1 MFVRVSRKTQKNH
14 SGAYC
19 APSFPTLDGVSQ
31 LTSRKDITCS
41 SCSPTRPAA
50 SSQPMRT
57 QPETKHPA
65 MRTLLFFALL
75 LPLSTFAQA
84 ESEHDVAYEW
94 IEVQL
99 KGIRVDFARP
109 PIHARNLY
117 HVSLAMYDAWA
128 VYDEVAETV
137 LLGKT
142 LQGFTSEFDGIS
154 ENILPFL
161 IIEDSRKEAISYAA
175 YRVLSHR
182 YASSPGVVSAQ
193 ARFDSLFTSFG
204 YDPSLT
210 STNYVNG
217 SPAALGNYIAEQVID
232 FGIQDGANEVFD
244 YLNVYYEPFN
254 DQLVVSDPGN
264 PTIVDPNRWQP
275 LAINGFVDQ
284 SGQVLDSSPPFQSPE
299 WGWVAPFALEDTQ
312 VALYERDG
320 ETWPT
325 WLDPGAPVYIGGDQ
339 PADVDSMYKHHF
351 AMVSIWQSHHDP
363 YNGVMVDVSP
373 ANIGNAPEFPETLD
387 GYGEFY
393 NYMEGGDAGT
403 GHDLNPITGLP
414 YDEQVVP
421 LGDYSRI
428 LAEFWAD
435 GPDSETPPGHWF
447 SIFNEVMAHPDFTY
461 DWMGE
466 GDEIDPLEYEVKA
479 YLTLGGAVHDAAIS
493 AWSVKGY
500 YDYVR
505 PVSAIRYMADQG
517 QSTDPALPS
526 YSPNGI
532 PLYPGFVELID
543 DTDSLAGPG
552 GENIGKIKVYTWQG
566 PDYIDT
572 YEGDNGLDVPV
583 DTAGNISGV
592 GWILAENWWPY
603 QRPSFVTP
611 PFAGYVSGHSTF
623 SRASAEVLTAV
634 TGDPFFP
641 GGMGEFECPQDDFL
655 VFEVGPSVDVTLQW
669 ATYYD
674 ASDQCSLSRIWG
686 GIHPV
691 TDDIRG
697 RQMGIVCG
705 TQSVALANSY
715 FDGSINNTCGF
726 GPYGGC
732 LGDLD
737 GDGAQTVEDVL
748 YMLANFGHIG
758 PHPAD
763 IDLDDL
769 VGTTD
774 LLILLGIYGCQ
785 CP

>member
-1 MFVRVSRKTQKNH
+1 M
-14 SGAYC
+14 AYKH
-19 APSFPTLDGVSQ
+19 F
-31 LTSRKDITCS
+31 
-41 SCSPTRPAA
+41 
-50 SSQPMRT
+50 T
-57 QPETKHPA
+57 QP
-65 MRTLLFFALL
+65 LLVIVALL
-75 LPLSTFAQA
+75 GQFLPAQA
-84 ESEHDVAYEW
+84 QEDEHGVAYEW

-99 KGIRVDFARP
+99 QGIRVDFARP

-128 VYDEVAETV
+128 AYDDLAEPMLMGHT
-137 LLGKT
+137 LGGYT
-142 LQGFTSEFDGIS
+142 ADFSGVP

-161 IIEDSRKEAISYAA
+161 DIPSARKEAVSYAA
-175 YRVLSHR
+175 YRVLTHR
-182 YASSPGVVSAQ
+182 YATSPGVITAQ
-193 ARFDSLFTSFG
+193 ARFDSLFTALG
-204 YDPSLT
+204 YDPSIT
-210 STNYVNG
+210 SENYQFG
-217 SPAALGNYIAEQVID
+217 SPAALGNYIAQQVIS
-232 FGIQDGANEVFD
+232 FGLQDGANEAFD
-244 YLNVYYEPFN
+244 YTNVYYEPLN

-264 PTIVDPNRWQP
+264 PTVTDPNRWQP

-299 WGWVAPFALEDTQ
+299 WGWVAPFSLSDNQMTM
-312 VALYERDG
+312 YERDG
-320 ETWPT
+320 ELWPT

-339 PADVDSMYKHHF
+339 SAASDSMFKHHF

-363 YNGVMVDVSP
+363 ANGVMIDVSP
-373 ANIGNAPEFPETLD
+373 ANIGNAPEFPETLAE
-387 GYGEFY
+387 YGEFY
-393 NYMEGGDAGT
+393 TYFEGGDAGT
-403 GHDLNPITGLP
+403 GHTTNPATGLP
-414 YDEQVVP
+414 YEEQTVP
-421 LGDYSRI
+421 LGDYGRI

-447 SIFNEVMAHPDFTY
+447 SISNEVMSHPAFTY

-466 GDEIDPLEYEVKA
+466 GEELDPLQYEVQF
-479 YLTLGGAVHDAAIS
+479 YLTLGGAVHDAAIA

-500 YDYVR
+500 YDYTR
-505 PVSAIRYMADQG
+505 PISAIRYMADQG
-517 QSTDPALPS
+517 QSSDPALPS
-526 YSPNGI
+526 FSPNGI
-532 PLYPGFVELID
+532 PLYPGYIELVD
-543 DTDSLAGPG
+543 DTDSLAGPA
-552 GENIGKIKVYTWQG
+552 GENIGKIKVYTWKG

-572 YEGDNGLDVPV
+572 YEAENGLDVPI
-583 DTAGNISGV
+583 DTVGNISGV

-623 SRASAEVLTAV
+623 SRSAAEVLTAI
-634 TGDPFFP
+634 TGDAFFP
-641 GGMGEFECPQDDFL
+641 GGMGQFECPQNDFL

-697 RQMGIVCG
+697 RQMGVICG
-705 TQSVALANSY
+705 TQAVELANAY
-715 FDGSINNTCGF
+715 FSGAINNTCGV

-748 YMLANFGHIG
+748 FMLSNFGHIG

-774 LLILLGIYGCQ
+774 LLILLGLYGCN
-785 CP
+785 CL

>member
-41 SCSPTRPAA
+41 SCSPTRPVA

-339 PADVDSMYKHHF
+339 PADADSMYKHHF

-572 YEGDNGLDVPV
+572 YEDDNGLDVPV

>member
-1 MFVRVSRKTQKNH
+1 MWPLL
-14 SGAYC
+14 G
-19 APSFPTLDGVSQ
+19 DGKGPLGVALYLCKVGHVQ
-31 LTSRKDITCS
+31 IWHFNQLNMAFCRTLTSIAFVLT
-41 SCSPTRPAA
+41 A
-50 SSQPMRT
+50 
-57 QPETKHPA
+57 
-65 MRTLLFFALL
+65 LFGC
-75 LPLSTFAQA
+75 LSESVAQEA
-84 ESEHDVAYEW
+84 EHDVAFEW

-128 VYDEVAETV
+128 AYDDVAETV
-137 LLGKT
+137 LLGNT
-142 LQGFTSEFDGIS
+142 LGGYTAEFDGVP

-161 IIEDSRKEAISYAA
+161 DIPSARREAASYAA
-175 YRVLSHR
+175 YRVLTHR
-182 YASSPGVVSAQ
+182 YESSPGVVTAQ
-193 ARFDSLFTSFG
+193 ARFDSLFTALG
-204 YDPSLT
+204 YDPSTT
-210 STNYVNG
+210 SNNYLFG
-217 SPAALGNYIAEQVID
+217 SPAALGNYIGEQVIA
-232 FGIQDGANEVFD
+232 FGLQDGANEAFD
-244 YLNVYYEPFN
+244 YTNLYYEPFN

-264 PTIVDPNRWQP
+264 PTITDPNRWQP
-275 LAINGFVDQ
+275 LAISGFVDQ

-299 WGWVAPFALEDTQ
+299 WGWVAPFALENDQ
-312 VALYERDG
+312 MNIYERDG
-320 ETWPT
+320 ELWPT
-325 WLDPGAPVYIGGDQ
+325 WLDPGAPVYVGGDQ
-339 PADVDSMYKHHF
+339 TAESDSMYKHHF

-373 ANIGNAPEFPETLD
+373 ASIGNSPDFPETLQE
-387 GYGEFY
+387 YGDFY
-393 NYMEGGDAGT
+393 TYFEGGDAGE
-403 GHDLNPITGLP
+403 GHEINPSSGLP
-414 YDEQVVP
+414 YDPQLVP
-421 LGDYSRI
+421 LGDYTRI

-447 SIFNEVMAHPDFTY
+447 SITNEVMSHPDFTY

-466 GDEIDPLEYEVKA
+466 GEELDPFEYEVKM
-479 YLTLGGAVHDAAIS
+479 YLTLGGAVHDAAIA

-505 PVSAIRYMADQG
+505 PVSAIRYLAGQG
-517 QSTDPALPS
+517 QSSDPSLPS

-532 PLYPGFVELID
+532 PLYPGFIELVD

-552 GENIGKIKVYTWQG
+552 GENIGKVKVYTWKG

-572 YEGDNGLDVPV
+572 YEAENGLQVPI
-583 DTAGNISGV
+583 DTVGNIAGT

-623 SRASAEVLTAV
+623 SRSAAEVLTAV

-641 GGMGEFECPQDDFL
+641 GGMGEFDCPQDDFL

-697 RQMGIVCG
+697 RQMGILCG
-705 TQSVALANSY
+705 TQAVDMANFY
-715 FDGSINNTCGF
+715 FSGAISNSCGI

-748 YMLANFGHIG
+748 FMLANFGNQG

-774 LLILLGIYGCQ
+774 LLILLGIFGCT
-785 CP
+785 CL

>member
-1 MFVRVSRKTQKNH
+1 MWPLL
-14 SGAYC
+14 G
-19 APSFPTLDGVSQ
+19 DGKGPLGVALYLCKVGHVQ
-31 LTSRKDITCS
+31 IWHFNQLKMAFRRTLTSITFVL
-41 SCSPTRPAA
+41 TA
-50 SSQPMRT
+50 
-57 QPETKHPA
+57 
-65 MRTLLFFALL
+65 LFGC
-75 LPLSTFAQA
+75 LSESVAQEA
-84 ESEHDVAYEW
+84 EHDVAFEW

-128 VYDEVAETV
+128 AYDDVAETV
-137 LLGKT
+137 LLGNT
-142 LQGFTSEFDGIS
+142 LGGYTAEFDGVP

-161 IIEDSRKEAISYAA
+161 DIPSARREAASYAA
-175 YRVLSHR
+175 YRVLTHR
-182 YASSPGVVSAQ
+182 YESSPGVVTAQ
-193 ARFDSLFTSFG
+193 ARFDSLFTALG
-204 YDPSLT
+204 YDPSTT
-210 STNYVNG
+210 SNNYLFG
-217 SPAALGNYIAEQVID
+217 SPAALGNYIGEQVIA
-232 FGIQDGANEVFD
+232 FGLQDGANEAFD
-244 YLNVYYEPFN
+244 YTNLYYEPFN

-264 PTIVDPNRWQP
+264 PTITDPNRWQP
-275 LAINGFVDQ
+275 LAISGFVDQ

-299 WGWVAPFALEDTQ
+299 WGWVAPFALENDQ
-312 VALYERDG
+312 MNIYERDG
-320 ETWPT
+320 ELWPT
-325 WLDPGAPVYIGGDQ
+325 WLDPGAPVYVGGDQ
-339 PADVDSMYKHHF
+339 TAESDSMYKHHF

-373 ANIGNAPEFPETLD
+373 ASIGNSPDFPETLQE
-387 GYGEFY
+387 YGDFY
-393 NYMEGGDAGT
+393 TYFEGGDAGE
-403 GHDLNPITGLP
+403 GHEINPSSGLP
-414 YDEQVVP
+414 YDPQLVP
-421 LGDYSRI
+421 LGDYTRI

-447 SIFNEVMAHPDFTY
+447 SITNEVMSHPDFTY

-466 GDEIDPLEYEVKA
+466 GEELDPFEYEVKM
-479 YLTLGGAVHDAAIS
+479 YLTLGGAVHDAAIA

-505 PVSAIRYMADQG
+505 PVSAIRYLAGQG
-517 QSTDPALPS
+517 QSSDPSLPS

-532 PLYPGFVELID
+532 PLYPGFIELVD

-552 GENIGKIKVYTWQG
+552 GENIGKVKVYTWKG

-572 YEGDNGLDVPV
+572 YEAENGLQVPI
-583 DTAGNISGV
+583 DTVGNIAGT

-623 SRASAEVLTAV
+623 SRSAAEVLTAV

-641 GGMGEFECPQDDFL
+641 GGMGEFDCPQDDFL

-697 RQMGIVCG
+697 RQMGILCG
-705 TQSVALANSY
+705 TQAVDMANFY
-715 FDGSINNTCGF
+715 FSGAISNSCGI

-748 YMLANFGHIG
+748 FMLANFGNQG

-774 LLILLGIYGCQ
+774 LLILLGIFGCT
-785 CP
+785 CL

>member
-1 MFVRVSRKTQKNH
+1 MAFRRI
-14 SGAYC
+14 
-19 APSFPTLDGVSQ
+19 
-31 LTSRKDITCS
+31 LTSVAFVLT
-41 SCSPTRPAA
+41 A
-50 SSQPMRT
+50 
-57 QPETKHPA
+57 
-65 MRTLLFFALL
+65 LFGC
-75 LPLSTFAQA
+75 LSESIAQEA
-84 ESEHDVAYEW
+84 EHDVAFEW

-128 VYDEVAETV
+128 AYDDVAETV
-137 LLGKT
+137 LLGNT
-142 LQGFTSEFDGIS
+142 LGGYTAEFDGVP

-161 IIEDSRKEAISYAA
+161 DIPSARREAASYAA
-175 YRVLSHR
+175 YRVLTHR
-182 YASSPGVVSAQ
+182 YESSPGVVTAQ
-193 ARFDSLFTSFG
+193 ARFDSLFTALG
-204 YDPSLT
+204 YDPSTT
-210 STNYVNG
+210 SNNYLFG
-217 SPAALGNYIAEQVID
+217 SPAALGNYIGEQVIA
-232 FGIQDGANEVFD
+232 FGLQDGANEAFD
-244 YLNVYYEPFN
+244 YTNLYYEPFN

-264 PTIVDPNRWQP
+264 PTITDPNRWQP
-275 LAINGFVDQ
+275 LAISGFVDQ

-299 WGWVAPFALEDTQ
+299 WGWVAPFALENDQ
-312 VALYERDG
+312 MNIYERDG
-320 ETWPT
+320 ELWPT
-325 WLDPGAPVYIGGDQ
+325 WLDPGAPVYVGGDQ
-339 PADVDSMYKHHF
+339 TAESDSMYKHHF

-373 ANIGNAPEFPETLD
+373 ASIGNSPDFPETLQE
-387 GYGEFY
+387 YGDFY
-393 NYMEGGDAGT
+393 TYFEGGDAGE
-403 GHDLNPITGLP
+403 GHEINPSSGLP
-414 YDEQVVP
+414 YDPQLVP
-421 LGDYSRI
+421 LGDYTRI

-447 SIFNEVMAHPDFTY
+447 SITNEVMSHPDFTY

-466 GDEIDPLEYEVKA
+466 GEELDPFEYEVKM
-479 YLTLGGAVHDAAIS
+479 YLTLGGAVHDAAIA

-505 PVSAIRYMADQG
+505 PISAIRYLAGQG
-517 QSTDPALPS
+517 QSSDPALPS

-532 PLYPGFVELID
+532 PLYPGFIELVD

-552 GENIGKIKVYTWQG
+552 GENIGKVKVYTWQG

-572 YEGDNGLDVPV
+572 YEAENGLEVPI
-583 DTAGNISGV
+583 DTVGNIAGT

-603 QRPSFVTP
+603 PRPSFVTP

-623 SRASAEVLTAV
+623 SRSAAEVLTAV

-641 GGMGEFECPQDDFL
+641 GGMGEFDCPQDDFL

-697 RQMGIVCG
+697 RQMGILCG
-705 TQSVALANSY
+705 TQAVDMANFY
-715 FDGSINNTCGF
+715 FSGAISNSCGI

-748 YMLANFGHIG
+748 FMLANFGNQG

-774 LLILLGIYGCQ
+774 LLILLGIFGCT
-785 CP
+785 CL

>member
-1 MFVRVSRKTQKNH
+1 MWPLL
-14 SGAYC
+14 G
-19 APSFPTLDGVSQ
+19 DGKGPLGVALYLCKVGHVQ
-31 LTSRKDITCS
+31 IWHFNQLNMAFRRTLTSIAFVLT
-41 SCSPTRPAA
+41 A
-50 SSQPMRT
+50 
-57 QPETKHPA
+57 
-65 MRTLLFFALL
+65 LFGC
-75 LPLSTFAQA
+75 LSESVAQEA
-84 ESEHDVAYEW
+84 EHDVAFEW

-128 VYDEVAETV
+128 AYDDVAETV
-137 LLGKT
+137 LLGNT
-142 LQGFTSEFDGIS
+142 LGGYTAEFDGVP

-161 IIEDSRKEAISYAA
+161 DIPSARREAASYAA
-175 YRVLSHR
+175 YRVLTHR
-182 YASSPGVVSAQ
+182 YESSPGVVTAQ
-193 ARFDSLFTSFG
+193 ARFDSLFTALG
-204 YDPSLT
+204 YDPSTT
-210 STNYVNG
+210 SNNYLFG
-217 SPAALGNYIAEQVID
+217 SPAALGNYIGEQVIA
-232 FGIQDGANEVFD
+232 FGLQDGANEAFD
-244 YLNVYYEPFN
+244 YTNLYYEPFN

-264 PTIVDPNRWQP
+264 PTITDPNRWQP
-275 LAINGFVDQ
+275 LAISGFVDQ

-299 WGWVAPFALEDTQ
+299 WGWVAPFALENDQ
-312 VALYERDG
+312 MNIYERDG
-320 ETWPT
+320 ELWPT
-325 WLDPGAPVYIGGDQ
+325 WLDPGAPVYVGGDQ
-339 PADVDSMYKHHF
+339 TAESDSMYKHHF

-373 ANIGNAPEFPETLD
+373 ASIGNSPDFPETLQE
-387 GYGEFY
+387 YGDFY
-393 NYMEGGDAGT
+393 TYFEGGDAGE
-403 GHDLNPITGLP
+403 GHEINPSSGLP
-414 YDEQVVP
+414 YDPQLVP
-421 LGDYSRI
+421 LGDYTRI

-447 SIFNEVMAHPDFTY
+447 SITNEVMSHPDFTY

-466 GDEIDPLEYEVKA
+466 GEELDPFEYEVKM
-479 YLTLGGAVHDAAIS
+479 YLTLGGAVHDAAIA

-505 PVSAIRYMADQG
+505 PVSAIRYLAGQG
-517 QSTDPALPS
+517 QSSDPSLPS

-532 PLYPGFVELID
+532 PLYPGFIELVD

-552 GENIGKIKVYTWQG
+552 GENIGKVKVYTWKG

-572 YEGDNGLDVPV
+572 YEAENGLQVPI
-583 DTAGNISGV
+583 DTVGNIAGT

-623 SRASAEVLTAV
+623 SRSAAEVLTAV

-641 GGMGEFECPQDDFL
+641 GGMGEFDCPQDDFL

-697 RQMGIVCG
+697 RQMGILCG
-705 TQSVALANSY
+705 TQAVDMANFY
-715 FDGSINNTCGF
+715 FSGAISNSCGI

-748 YMLANFGHIG
+748 FMLANFGNQG

-774 LLILLGIYGCQ
+774 LLILLGIFGCT
-785 CP
+785 CL

>member
-1 MFVRVSRKTQKNH
+1 MAFRRI
-14 SGAYC
+14 
-19 APSFPTLDGVSQ
+19 
-31 LTSRKDITCS
+31 LTSVAFVLT
-41 SCSPTRPAA
+41 A
-50 SSQPMRT
+50 
-57 QPETKHPA
+57 
-65 MRTLLFFALL
+65 LFGC
-75 LPLSTFAQA
+75 LSESIAQEA
-84 ESEHDVAYEW
+84 EHDVAFEW

-128 VYDEVAETV
+128 AYDDVAETV
-137 LLGKT
+137 LLGNT
-142 LQGFTSEFDGIS
+142 LGGYTAEFDGVP

-161 IIEDSRKEAISYAA
+161 DIPSARREAASYAA
-175 YRVLSHR
+175 YRVLTHR
-182 YASSPGVVSAQ
+182 YESSPGVVTAQ
-193 ARFDSLFTSFG
+193 ARFDSLFTALG
-204 YDPSLT
+204 YDPSTT
-210 STNYVNG
+210 SNNYLFG
-217 SPAALGNYIAEQVID
+217 SPAALGNYIGEQVIA
-232 FGIQDGANEVFD
+232 FGLQDGANEAFD
-244 YLNVYYEPFN
+244 YTNLYYEPFN

-264 PTIVDPNRWQP
+264 PTITDPNRWQP
-275 LAINGFVDQ
+275 LAISGFVDQ

-299 WGWVAPFALEDTQ
+299 WGWVAPFALENDQ
-312 VALYERDG
+312 MNIYERDG
-320 ETWPT
+320 ELWPT
-325 WLDPGAPVYIGGDQ
+325 WLDPGAPVYVGGDQ
-339 PADVDSMYKHHF
+339 TAESDSMYKHHF

-373 ANIGNAPEFPETLD
+373 ASIGNSPDFPETLQE
-387 GYGEFY
+387 YGDFY
-393 NYMEGGDAGT
+393 TYFEGGDAGE
-403 GHDLNPITGLP
+403 GHEINPSSGLP
-414 YDEQVVP
+414 YDPQLVP
-421 LGDYSRI
+421 LGDYTRI

-447 SIFNEVMAHPDFTY
+447 SITNEVMSHPDFTY

-466 GDEIDPLEYEVKA
+466 GEELDPFEYEVKM
-479 YLTLGGAVHDAAIS
+479 YLTLGGAVHDAAIA

-505 PVSAIRYMADQG
+505 PISAIRYLAGQG
-517 QSTDPALPS
+517 QSSDPALPS

-532 PLYPGFVELID
+532 PLYPGFIELVD

-552 GENIGKIKVYTWQG
+552 GENIGKVKVYTWQG

-572 YEGDNGLDVPV
+572 YEAENGLEVPI
-583 DTAGNISGV
+583 DTVGNIAGT

-623 SRASAEVLTAV
+623 SRSAAEVLTAV

-641 GGMGEFECPQDDFL
+641 GGMGEFDCPQDDFL

-697 RQMGIVCG
+697 RQMGILCG
-705 TQSVALANSY
+705 TQAVDMANFY
-715 FDGSINNTCGF
+715 FSGAISNSCGI

-748 YMLANFGHIG
+748 FMLANFGNQG

-774 LLILLGIYGCQ
+774 LLILLGIFGCT
-785 CP
+785 CL

>member
-1 MFVRVSRKTQKNH
+1 MRDEIQRLDRKMTVYKHFTKFLFVVLASTGQFLPTQ
-14 SGAYC
+14 
-19 APSFPTLDGVSQ
+19 VQ
-31 LTSRKDITCS
+31 
-41 SCSPTRPAA
+41 
-50 SSQPMRT
+50 
-57 QPETKHPA
+57 
-65 MRTLLFFALL
+65 
-75 LPLSTFAQA
+75 AQEA
-84 ESEHDVAYEW
+84 EHGVAYEW

-109 PIHARNLY
+109 PIHSRNLY

-128 VYDEVAETV
+128 AYDDVAEPM
-137 LLGKT
+137 LLGHT
-142 LQGFTSEFDGIS
+142 LGGYTADFSGIP

-161 IIEDSRKEAISYAA
+161 DIPSARKEAISYAA
-175 YRVLSHR
+175 YRVLTHR
-182 YASSPGVVSAQ
+182 YATSPGVITAQ
-193 ARFDSLFTSFG
+193 ARFDSLFTALG
-204 YDPSLT
+204 YDPSIT
-210 STNYVNG
+210 SENYQFG
-217 SPAALGNYIAEQVID
+217 SPAALGNYIAQQVIA
-232 FGIQDGANEVFD
+232 FGLQDGSNEAFD
-244 YLNVYYEPFN
+244 YTNVYYEPFN

-264 PTIVDPNRWQP
+264 PTVTDPNRWQP

-299 WGWVAPFALEDTQ
+299 WGWVAPFSLSDDQMTM
-312 VALYERDG
+312 YERDG
-320 ETWPT
+320 ELWPT

-339 PADVDSMYKHHF
+339 SAASDSMFKHHF

-363 YNGVMVDVSP
+363 ANGVMIDVSP
-373 ANIGNAPEFPETLD
+373 ANIGNAPEFPETLAE
-387 GYGEFY
+387 YGEFY
-393 NYMEGGDAGT
+393 TYFEGGDAGA
-403 GHDLNPITGLP
+403 GHSTNPATGLP
-414 YDEQVVP
+414 YEEQTVP
-421 LGDYSRI
+421 LGDYGRI

-447 SIFNEVMAHPDFTY
+447 SISNEVMSHPAFTY

-466 GDEIDPLEYEVKA
+466 GEELDPLQYEVQF
-479 YLTLGGAVHDAAIS
+479 YLTLGGAVHDAAIA

-500 YDYVR
+500 YDYTR
-505 PVSAIRYMADQG
+505 PISAIRYMADQG
-517 QSTDPALPS
+517 QSSDPALPS
-526 YSPNGI
+526 FSPNGI
-532 PLYPGFVELID
+532 PLYPGYIEIVD
-543 DTDSLAGPG
+543 DTDSLAGTN
-552 GENIGKIKVYTWQG
+552 GENIGKIKVYTWKG

-572 YEGDNGLDVPV
+572 YEAENGLDVPV
-583 DTAGNISGV
+583 DTVGNISGV
-592 GWILAENWWPY
+592 DWILAENWWPY

-623 SRASAEVLTAV
+623 SRSAAEVLTAI

-641 GGMGEFECPQDDFL
+641 GGMGQFECPQNDFL

-697 RQMGIVCG
+697 RQMGVICG
-705 TQSVALANSY
+705 TQAVELANAY
-715 FDGSINNTCGF
+715 FSGAINNTCGV
-726 GPYGGC
+726 GPFGGC

-748 YMLANFGHIG
+748 FMLSNFGHIG

-774 LLILLGIYGCQ
+774 LLILLGLYGCN
-785 CP
+785 CL

>member
-1 MFVRVSRKTQKNH
+1 M
-14 SGAYC
+14 AYKH
-19 APSFPTLDGVSQ
+19 F
-31 LTSRKDITCS
+31 
-41 SCSPTRPAA
+41 
-50 SSQPMRT
+50 T
-57 QPETKHPA
+57 QP
-65 MRTLLFFALL
+65 LLVIVALL
-75 LPLSTFAQA
+75 GQFLPAQA
-84 ESEHDVAYEW
+84 QEDEHGVAYEW

-99 KGIRVDFARP
+99 QGIRVDFARP

-128 VYDEVAETV
+128 AYDDLAEPMLMGHT
-137 LLGKT
+137 LGGYT
-142 LQGFTSEFDGIS
+142 ADFSGVP

-161 IIEDSRKEAISYAA
+161 DIPSARKEAVSYAA
-175 YRVLSHR
+175 YRVLTHR
-182 YASSPGVVSAQ
+182 YATSPGVITAQ
-193 ARFDSLFTSFG
+193 ARFDSLFTALG
-204 YDPSLT
+204 YDPSIT
-210 STNYVNG
+210 SENYQFG
-217 SPAALGNYIAEQVID
+217 SPAALGNYIAQQVIS
-232 FGIQDGANEVFD
+232 FGLQDGANEAFD
-244 YLNVYYEPFN
+244 YTNVYYEPLN

-264 PTIVDPNRWQP
+264 PTVTDPNRWQP

-299 WGWVAPFALEDTQ
+299 WGWVAPFSLSDNQMTM
-312 VALYERDG
+312 YERDG
-320 ETWPT
+320 ELWPT

-339 PADVDSMYKHHF
+339 SAASDSMFKHHF

-363 YNGVMVDVSP
+363 ANGVMIDVSP
-373 ANIGNAPEFPETLD
+373 ANIGNAPEFPETLAE
-387 GYGEFY
+387 YGEFY
-393 NYMEGGDAGT
+393 TYFEGGDAGT
-403 GHDLNPITGLP
+403 GHTTNPATGLP
-414 YDEQVVP
+414 YEEQTVP
-421 LGDYSRI
+421 LGDYGRI

-447 SIFNEVMAHPDFTY
+447 SISNEVMSHPAFTY

-466 GDEIDPLEYEVKA
+466 GEELDPLQYEVQF
-479 YLTLGGAVHDAAIS
+479 YLTLGGAVHDAAIA

-500 YDYVR
+500 YDYTR
-505 PVSAIRYMADQG
+505 PISAIRYMADQG
-517 QSTDPALPS
+517 QSSDPTLPS
-526 YSPNGI
+526 FSPNWI
-532 PLYPGFVELID
+532 PLYPGYIELVD
-543 DTDSLAGPG
+543 DTDSLAGPA
-552 GENIGKIKVYTWQG
+552 GENIGKIKVYTWKG

-572 YEGDNGLDVPV
+572 YEAENGLDVPI
-583 DTAGNISGV
+583 DTVGNISGV

-623 SRASAEVLTAV
+623 SRSAAEVLTAI

-641 GGMGEFECPQDDFL
+641 GGMGQFECPQNDFL

-697 RQMGIVCG
+697 RQMGVICG
-705 TQSVALANSY
+705 TQAVELANAY
-715 FDGSINNTCGF
+715 FSGAINNTCGV

-748 YMLANFGHIG
+748 FMLSNFGHIG

-774 LLILLGIYGCQ
+774 LLILLGLYGCN
-785 CP
+785 CL

>member
-1 MFVRVSRKTQKNH
+1 M
-14 SGAYC
+14 AYKH
-19 APSFPTLDGVSQ
+19 F
-31 LTSRKDITCS
+31 
-41 SCSPTRPAA
+41 
-50 SSQPMRT
+50 T
-57 QPETKHPA
+57 QP
-65 MRTLLFFALL
+65 LLVIVALL
-75 LPLSTFAQA
+75 GQFLPAQA
-84 ESEHDVAYEW
+84 QEDEHGVAYEW

-99 KGIRVDFARP
+99 QGIRVDFARP

-128 VYDEVAETV
+128 AYDDLAEPMLMGHT
-137 LLGKT
+137 LGGYT
-142 LQGFTSEFDGIS
+142 ADFSGVP

-161 IIEDSRKEAISYAA
+161 DIPSARKEAVSYAA
-175 YRVLSHR
+175 YRVLTHR
-182 YASSPGVVSAQ
+182 YATSPGVITAQ
-193 ARFDSLFTSFG
+193 ARFDSLFTALG
-204 YDPSLT
+204 YDPSIT
-210 STNYVNG
+210 SENYQFG
-217 SPAALGNYIAEQVID
+217 SPAALGNYIAQQVIS
-232 FGIQDGANEVFD
+232 FGLQDGANEAFD
-244 YLNVYYEPFN
+244 YTNVYYEPLN

-264 PTIVDPNRWQP
+264 PTVTDPNRWQP

-299 WGWVAPFALEDTQ
+299 WGWVAPFSLSDNQMTM
-312 VALYERDG
+312 YERDG
-320 ETWPT
+320 ELWPT

-339 PADVDSMYKHHF
+339 SAASDSMFKHHF

-363 YNGVMVDVSP
+363 ANGVMIDVSP
-373 ANIGNAPEFPETLD
+373 ANIGNAPEFPETLAE
-387 GYGEFY
+387 YGEFY
-393 NYMEGGDAGT
+393 TYFEGGDAGT
-403 GHDLNPITGLP
+403 GHTTNPATGLP
-414 YDEQVVP
+414 YEEQTVP
-421 LGDYSRI
+421 LGDYGRI

-447 SIFNEVMAHPDFTY
+447 SISNEVMSHPAFTY

-466 GDEIDPLEYEVKA
+466 GEELDPLQYEVQF
-479 YLTLGGAVHDAAIS
+479 YLTLGGAVHDAAIA

-500 YDYVR
+500 YDYTR
-505 PVSAIRYMADQG
+505 PISAIRYMADQG
-517 QSTDPALPS
+517 QSSDPALPS
-526 YSPNGI
+526 FSPNGI
-532 PLYPGFVELID
+532 PLYPGYIELVD
-543 DTDSLAGPG
+543 DTDSLAGPA
-552 GENIGKIKVYTWQG
+552 GENIGKIKVYTWKG

-572 YEGDNGLDVPV
+572 YEAENGLDVPI
-583 DTAGNISGV
+583 DTVGNISGV

-623 SRASAEVLTAV
+623 SRSAAEVLTAI

-641 GGMGEFECPQDDFL
+641 GGMGQFECPQNDFL

-697 RQMGIVCG
+697 RQMGVICG
-705 TQSVALANSY
+705 TQAVELANAY
-715 FDGSINNTCGF
+715 FSGAINNTCGV

-748 YMLANFGHIG
+748 FMLSNFGHIG

-774 LLILLGIYGCQ
+774 LLILLGLYGCN
-785 CP
+785 CL

>member
-1 MFVRVSRKTQKNH
+1 MVRNPFS
-14 SGAYC
+14 
-19 APSFPTLDGVSQ
+19 SF
-31 LTSRKDITCS
+31 K
-41 SCSPTRPAA
+41 
-50 SSQPMRT
+50 
-57 QPETKHPA
+57 
-65 MRTLLFFALL
+65 FALL
-75 LPLSTFAQA
+75 LLALGPALPQSGQAQ
-84 ESEHDVAYEW
+84 EGEHDVAFEW
-94 IEVQL
+94 IEAQL

-109 PIHARNLY
+109 PIHARNLF

-128 VYDEVAETV
+128 VYDDVAETY

-142 LQGFTSEFDGIS
+142 VGGYTVEFDGIP

-161 IIEDSRKEAISYAA
+161 DIPSSRKEAISYAA

-182 YASSPGVVSAQ
+182 YANSPGVVTSQ
-193 ARFDSLFTSFG
+193 ARFDSLFTANG

-210 STNYVNG
+210 STNYGFG
-217 SPAALGNYIAEQVID
+217 SPAALGNYIAEQVIA
-232 FGIQDGANEVFD
+232 FGMQDGANEAFD
-244 YLNVYYEPFN
+244 YVNLYYEPFN

-264 PTIVDPNRWQP
+264 PTISDPNRWQP
-275 LAINGFVDQ
+275 LAIEGFVDQ
-284 SGQVLDSSPPFQSPE
+284 SGQVLESAPPFQSPE
-299 WGWVAPFALEDTQ
+299 WGWVAPFALQNDQ
-312 VALYERDG
+312 LDLYERDG

-325 WLDPGAPVYIGGDQ
+325 YLDPGPPVYTGGDQ
-339 PADVDSMYKHHF
+339 TFESDSMYKHHF

-363 YNGVMVDVSP
+363 FNGVMIDASP
-373 ANIGNAPEFPETLD
+373 GTIGNAPEFPDDLLD
-387 GYGEFY
+387 YGDFY
-393 NYMEGGDAGT
+393 NYFTGGDAGA
-403 GHDLNPITGLP
+403 GHDLNPQTGLP
-414 YDEQVVP
+414 YEEQLVP
-421 LGDYSRI
+421 LGDYTRI

-447 SIFNEVMAHPDFTY
+447 SILNEVMSHPDFTY

-479 YLTLGGAVHDAAIS
+479 YLTLGGAVHDAAIA

-500 YDYVR
+500 YDYTR

-517 QSTDPALPS
+517 QSSDPALPS

-532 PLYPGFVELID
+532 PLYPGYIELVD
-543 DTDSLAGPG
+543 DTDPLAGDL
-552 GENIGKIKVYTWQG
+552 GENIGKIKVFTWQG

-572 YEGDNGLDVPV
+572 FEGDNGLEVPV
-583 DTAGNISGV
+583 DSAGTIAGV

-623 SRASAEVLTAV
+623 SRSAAEVMTAI
-634 TGDPFFP
+634 TGDAFFP
-641 GGMGEFECPQDDFL
+641 GGMGEFYCPQDDFL
-655 VFEVGPSVDVTLQW
+655 VFEIGPSVDVTLQW

-674 ASDQCSLSRIWG
+674 ASDQCSLSRIYG

-705 TQSVALANSY
+705 TQAVDLAQAH
-715 FDGSINNTCGF
+715 FDGSINNTCGI

-748 YMLANFGHIG
+748 YMLANFGVIG

-774 LLILLGIYGCQ
+774 LLILLGIYGCS

>member
-1 MFVRVSRKTQKNH
+1 M
-14 SGAYC
+14 AYKH
-19 APSFPTLDGVSQ
+19 F
-31 LTSRKDITCS
+31 
-41 SCSPTRPAA
+41 
-50 SSQPMRT
+50 T
-57 QPETKHPA
+57 QP
-65 MRTLLFFALL
+65 LLVIVALL
-75 LPLSTFAQA
+75 GQFLPAQA
-84 ESEHDVAYEW
+84 QEDEHGVAYEW

-99 KGIRVDFARP
+99 QVIRVDFARP

-128 VYDEVAETV
+128 AYDDLAEPMLMGHT
-137 LLGKT
+137 LGGYT
-142 LQGFTSEFDGIS
+142 ADFSGVP

-161 IIEDSRKEAISYAA
+161 DIPSARKEAVSYAA
-175 YRVLSHR
+175 YRVLTHR
-182 YASSPGVVSAQ
+182 YATSPGVITAQ
-193 ARFDSLFTSFG
+193 ARFDSLFTALG
-204 YDPSLT
+204 YDPSIT
-210 STNYVNG
+210 SENYQFG
-217 SPAALGNYIAEQVID
+217 SPAALGNYIAQQVIS
-232 FGIQDGANEVFD
+232 FGLQDGANEAFD
-244 YLNVYYEPFN
+244 YTNVYYEPLN

-264 PTIVDPNRWQP
+264 PTVTDPNRWQP

-299 WGWVAPFALEDTQ
+299 WGWVAPFSLSDNQMTM
-312 VALYERDG
+312 YERDG
-320 ETWPT
+320 ELWPT

-339 PADVDSMYKHHF
+339 SAASDSMFKHHF

-363 YNGVMVDVSP
+363 ANGVMIDVSP
-373 ANIGNAPEFPETLD
+373 ANIGNAPEFPETLAE
-387 GYGEFY
+387 YGEFY
-393 NYMEGGDAGT
+393 TYFEGGDAGT
-403 GHDLNPITGLP
+403 GHTTNPATGLP
-414 YDEQVVP
+414 YEEQTVP
-421 LGDYSRI
+421 LGDYGRI

-447 SIFNEVMAHPDFTY
+447 SISNEVMSHPAFTY

-466 GDEIDPLEYEVKA
+466 GEELDPLQYEVQF
-479 YLTLGGAVHDAAIS
+479 YLTLGGAVHDAAIA

-500 YDYVR
+500 YDYTR
-505 PVSAIRYMADQG
+505 PISAIRYMADQG
-517 QSTDPALPS
+517 QSSDPALPS
-526 YSPNGI
+526 FSPNGI
-532 PLYPGFVELID
+532 PLYPGYIELVD
-543 DTDSLAGPG
+543 DTDSLAGPA
-552 GENIGKIKVYTWQG
+552 GENIGKIKVYTWKG

-572 YEGDNGLDVPV
+572 YEAENGLDVPI
-583 DTAGNISGV
+583 DTVGNISGV

-623 SRASAEVLTAV
+623 SRSAAEVLTAI
-634 TGDPFFP
+634 TGDAFFP
-641 GGMGEFECPQDDFL
+641 GGMGQFECPQNDFL

-697 RQMGIVCG
+697 RQMGVICG
-705 TQSVALANSY
+705 TQAVELANAY
-715 FDGSINNTCGF
+715 FSGAINNTCGV

-748 YMLANFGHIG
+748 FMLSNFGHIG

-774 LLILLGIYGCQ
+774 LLILLGLYGCN
-785 CP
+785 CL